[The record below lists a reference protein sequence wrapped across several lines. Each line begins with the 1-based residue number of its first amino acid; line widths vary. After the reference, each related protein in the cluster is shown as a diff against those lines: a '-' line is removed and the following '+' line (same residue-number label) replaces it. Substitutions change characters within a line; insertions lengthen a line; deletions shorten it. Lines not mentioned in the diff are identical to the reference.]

1 MPLES
6 WTGVKRENDGGGD
19 KHSISCPLPHCFLFW
34 PINSRKKNEKHTKT
48 LLLRKL
54 RQTNYRRPI
63 FKRRLLIFS
72 WLNREEKSSRHVAM
86 VAKCP
91 DDNKPNNSFLLNT
104 LKTLFRL
111 STALLDLF
119 KSILSVARKFVSA
132 RSS

>member
-1 MPLES
+1 MPFES
-6 WTGVKRENDGGGD
+6 WTGVKRENDGGGGEP
-19 KHSISCPLPHCFLFW
+19 SISCPLPNCFLVR

-54 RQTNYRRPI
+54 RQTDYMRPI
-63 FKRRLLIFS
+63 FKRLLLIFS

-91 DDNKPNNSFLLNT
+91 DDKKPNNSFLLNT

-119 KSILSVARKFVSA
+119 KSIFSVAIKFVSV